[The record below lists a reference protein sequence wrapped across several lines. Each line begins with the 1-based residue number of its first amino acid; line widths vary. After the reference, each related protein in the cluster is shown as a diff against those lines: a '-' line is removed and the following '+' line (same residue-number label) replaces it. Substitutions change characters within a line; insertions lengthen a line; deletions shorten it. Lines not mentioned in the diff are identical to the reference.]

1 MEDPKNEQVKSK
13 RDSFLERLKGKYPD
27 KEFADD
33 EEIYG
38 AINDD
43 YDNYD
48 NELKRLKDD
57 ESKIMEMFSAD
68 PRTATLFQT
77 AAAKGDV
84 ITKFVSLFGPEIADA
99 YEDPEKM
106 EEISKAGQE
115 YLDRIAQSR
124 DLEEQYNKNIQKS
137 VEDIEQL

>member
-27 KEFADD
+27 KQFVDE

-38 AINDD
+38 AINDV

-68 PRTATLFQT
+68 PRTAT
-77 AAAKGDV
+77 
-84 ITKFVSLFGPEIADA
+84 
-99 YEDPEKM
+99 
-106 EEISKAGQE
+106 
-115 YLDRIAQSR
+115 
-124 DLEEQYNKNIQKS
+124 
-137 VEDIEQL
+137 